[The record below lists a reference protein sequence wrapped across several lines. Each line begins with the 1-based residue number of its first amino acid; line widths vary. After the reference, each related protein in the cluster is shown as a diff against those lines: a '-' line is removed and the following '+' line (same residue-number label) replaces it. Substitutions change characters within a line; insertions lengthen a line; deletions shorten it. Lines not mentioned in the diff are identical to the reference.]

1 MARVS
6 YLLDTN
12 IVIVSEPLAR
22 KPNPGVLEGIRLH
35 SRELAIATITWQ
47 ELLYGMLLLPE
58 GKRRHQ
64 IEDYLLYRVR
74 PTLPILGFDA
84 AAARWQA
91 EQRVRLRGIGQTPA
105 YPDSQIAAIAA
116 VNECVL
122 VTCNVADFEVFQ
134 AAGLTIENWFD
145 DRGNPADRPPGNE

>member
-6 YLLDTN
+6 YLLDTH
-12 IVIVSEPLAR
+12 IVSEPLAR
-22 KPNPGVLEGIRLH
+22 KPNPGLLEGIRLH

-64 IEDYLLYRVR
+64 IEDYLLHRVR
-74 PTLPILGFDA
+74 PIVPILGFDA

-91 EQRVRLRGIGQTPA
+91 ERWIETGVVLPDRSGERENRAGFLNPRVDFCVEWG
-105 YPDSQIAAIAA
+105 AI
-116 VNECVL
+116 L
-122 VTCNVADFEVFQ
+122 SDFNDMQNRFR
-134 AAGLTIENWFD
+134 F
-145 DRGNPADRPPGNE
+145 